1 MKAAHIMAGAPDGGA
16 ELFFERLVP
25 ALAQQGD
32 AILPVI
38 RRNPA
43 RAAVLAQVGLPPV
56 QLAFGNR
63 LDLLT
68 RLRLRARLH
77 AFGPRVAVAWM
88 GRAALHTP
96 TGPWLRI
103 GRLGGYYRLRSFA
116 GFDHL
121 AGNTPG
127 VVTWI
132 RNQGWPEARVHLL
145 PNFVP
150 DLAGATPADLPIP
163 QGARVV
169 LAMGRLHKVKG
180 FDVLLAALTRLPDVH
195 AVIAGDGPERA
206 ALVHLARQAGVANR
220 AHFLGWRKDTA
231 ALLARCDVL
240 ACPSRSEPLG
250 NVVLE
255 AFAAGKPVVAAM
267 AEGPAW
273 LLGDGTRGI
282 LVPAESGI
290 ALAAGLEGILS
301 NPEMAERMAQAGR
314 AHFEANFAKPAVVA
328 AWRHFC
334 ATAEKA

>member
-1 MKAAHIMAGAPDGGA
+1 MAGAPDGGA
-16 ELFFERLVP
+16 ELFYERLVP
-25 ALAQQGD
+25 ALAQAGD
-32 AILPVI
+32 TILPVI
-38 RRNPA
+38 RSNPT
-43 RAAVLAQVGLPPV
+43 RAAVLSQAGLYAE
-56 QLAFGNR
+56 QLTFGNR

-68 RLRLRARLH
+68 RMRLRARLR
-77 AFGPRVAVAWM
+77 AFEPRVAVAWM
-88 GRAALHTP
+88 GRAARHTP
-96 TGPWLRI
+96 AGPWLRI
-103 GRLGGYYRLRSFA
+103 GRLGGYYNLRAFA

-132 RNQGWPEARVHLL
+132 RNQGWPAARVHLL

-150 DLAGATPADLPIP
+150 DLAGAAPAELPIP
-163 QGARVV
+163 DGARVV

-206 ALVHLARQAGVANR
+206 ALLGLARQAGVANR

-255 AFAAGKPVVAAM
+255 AFAAGRPVVAAM

-290 ALAAGLEGILS
+290 ALAAGLEGML
-301 NPEMAERMAQAGR
+301 NNRDMATRMAQAGR

-328 AWRHFC
+328 AWRHFS